1 MKQEAHW
8 LKTLGSSRWD
18 EKSTSKDVHIRKHIL
33 FDFIFKEAHFML
45 DRDIGRRFLARI
57 MDYLIFVP
65 VILLFLGRVV
75 RLRPAG
81 NPVVTALV
89 LLLLFFR

>member
-1 MKQEAHW
+1 
-8 LKTLGSSRWD
+8 
-18 EKSTSKDVHIRKHIL
+18 
-33 FDFIFKEAHFML
+33 ML